1 MLDVNA
7 RRWSHVRLRL
17 IRWLLCLY
25 PLAWRARY
33 EDEYV
38 ALLEEMRWTP
48 WNLLDSVVGAL
59 DAHVHP
65 LELYAMT
72 GRVSFMSAAMR
83 RLRAAEIAIFCAFA
97 GFVVSYITFQ
107 RLVDPSA
114 PFDAVASAHQ
124 DVFLAYQGVQVG
136 MYIALLAVMLAG
148 FPVAYVA
155 VRQAWQ
161 ARQWG
166 VVWLFA
172 TPIILTAL
180 FLAYTAALTLR
191 TTGGSPHP
199 NTFNIILLLG
209 WVLYAGLYGVISA
222 ITISVGV
229 ARTLFTGRVL
239 RFALLPGAVTVL
251 GMLLSLASGVV
262 WGVRLFIVAPQLY
275 GGFGGTCA
283 ATGCLGPRGDIGLG
297 SLAVDLSLMAIATL
311 LALAALLWGFRARG
325 GARGGENG
333 APAEMALA

>member
-7 RRWSHVRLRL
+7 SGWSRARLRL
-17 IRWLLCLY
+17 IRWLLFLY

-38 ALLEEMRWTP
+38 AVLEAMRWTP
-48 WNLLDSVVGAL
+48 WNLFDCVVGAL
-59 DAHVHP
+59 DAHLHP
-65 LELYAMT
+65 LELYATT
-72 GRVSFMSAAMR
+72 GRVSSMSAAAR

-107 RLVDPSA
+107 RLTDPSA

-136 MYIALLAVMLAG
+136 MYVALLAVMAAG
-148 FPVAYVA
+148 FPVAFVA
-155 VRQAWQ
+155 VRQAWR

-191 TTGGSPHP
+191 TPGGTLHP

-209 WVLYAGLYGVISA
+209 WVLCAGLYGVVSA
-222 ITISVGV
+222 ITIAVGV
-229 ARTLFTGRVL
+229 ARTAFAGRVL
-239 RFALLPGAVTVL
+239 RYALLPGAVAIL
-251 GMLLSLASGVV
+251 GMLLSLVSGVV

-283 ATGCLGPRGDIGLG
+283 ATRCLGPRGDIGLG
-297 SLAVDLSLMAIATL
+297 SLAVDLSLMAISAL

-325 GARGGENG
+325 ARGGANG
-333 APAEMALA
+333 APAEVALA